1 MIGSA
6 EFAGIDAEGIQRILP
21 HRYPFLLVDRV
32 IELSPPHRAVGIK
45 QVTVNEPFFQGH
57 FPGYPV
63 MPGVLIVEA
72 MAQVGGVAVLSSEE
86 YQDKLA
92 LFAGIDNVRFKR
104 QVRPGDTLR
113 LEVELQQIR
122 RGIGMGSGTAI
133 GRRRACLPWRHHVRA
148 RRQAGRAAARLSEAT
163 APTGPD
169 VDLSV
174 LTAIP
179 MVEILALCPRPD
191 A

>member
-1 MIGSA
+1 MIGSDQLA
-6 EFAGIDAEGIQRILP
+6 VVDVEGIQRILP

-32 IELSPPHRAVGIK
+32 VELVPPHRAVGIK

-72 MAQVGGVAVLSSEE
+72 LAQVGGVAVLSSEE
-86 YQDKLA
+86 HRDKLA

-113 LEVELQQIR
+113 LEVELRQIR
-122 RGIGMGSGTAI
+122 RGVGMGSGTATVE
-133 GRRRACLPWRHHVRA
+133 GELACRGDIMFAL
-148 RRQAGRAAARLSEAT
+148 
-163 APTGPD
+163 
-169 VDLSV
+169 VDK
-174 LTAIP
+174 
-179 MVEILALCPRPD
+179 PD
-191 A
+191 AMGRG

>member
-1 MIGSA
+1 MVGS
-6 EFAGIDAEGIQRILP
+6 EPLVVVDAEAIQRILP

-32 IELSPPHRAVGIK
+32 VELVPPHRAVGIK

-72 MAQVGGVAVLSSEE
+72 MAQVGGVAVLSAEE
-86 YQDKLA
+86 YRDKLA

-113 LEVELQQIR
+113 LEVELRQIR
-122 RGIGMGSGTAI
+122 RGIGMGSGTATVE
-133 GRRRACLPWRHHVRA
+133 GDLACRGDIMFAL
-148 RRQAGRAAARLSEAT
+148 
-163 APTGPD
+163 
-169 VDLSV
+169 VDK
-174 LTAIP
+174 
-179 MVEILALCPRPD
+179 PD
-191 A
+191 ALGRG

>member
-1 MIGSA
+1 MAGS
-6 EFAGIDAEGIQRILP
+6 EQIAGIDAEGIQQILP

-32 IELSPPHRAVGIK
+32 IELTPPHRAVGIK

-72 MAQVGGVAVLSSEE
+72 MAQVGGVAVLSAED
-86 YQDKLA
+86 YRDKLA

-122 RGIGMGSGTAI
+122 RGIGMGSGTATVE
-133 GRRRACLPWRHHVRA
+133 GELACRGDIMFAL
-148 RRQAGRAAARLSEAT
+148 
-163 APTGPD
+163 
-169 VDLSV
+169 VDK
-174 LTAIP
+174 
-179 MVEILALCPRPD
+179 PD
-191 A
+191 ALR

>member
-1 MIGSA
+1 MTRSDQIT
-6 EFAGIDAEGIQRILP
+6 GIDAEGIQQILP

-32 IELSPPHRAVGIK
+32 IELTPPHRAVGIK

-72 MAQVGGVAVLSSEE
+72 MAQIGGVAVLSAED
-86 YQDKLA
+86 YRDKLA

-122 RGIGMGSGTAI
+122 RGIGMGSGTATVE
-133 GRRRACLPWRHHVRA
+133 GELACRGDIMFAL
-148 RRQAGRAAARLSEAT
+148 
-163 APTGPD
+163 
-169 VDLSV
+169 VDK
-174 LTAIP
+174 
-179 MVEILALCPRPD
+179 PD
-191 A
+191 AVR